1 MAGIRFRCV
10 SRWVGGGGHPI
21 MSYSSEAPPERP
33 HFVSPQVYVRP
44 GISLVEVFK
53 RVKGSREGAMSV
65 KRKVTVGQNIT
76 SVPNLW
82 NPFCCQ

>member
-10 SRWVGGGGHPI
+10 SRWVGGVGGGHPI

-33 HFVSPQVYVRP
+33 HFVSSQVYVRP

-53 RVKGSREGAMSV
+53 RVMGSREGAMSV
-65 KRKVTVGQNIT
+65 KRKVTVVQNIV
-76 SVPNLW
+76 SV
-82 NPFCCQ
+82 